1 MAVARSRIATESFQT
16 LCETAPVPLCPLVGP
31 YDGGQGDRG
40 IEAVCYARSIDFANT
55 IIFQA
60 ANSFVHILS
69 LIMTI
74 VMVLH
79 VRSKFTAVGRL
90 RSRP

>member
-1 MAVARSRIATESFQT
+1 MGFGSFQT
-16 LCETAPVPLCPLVGP
+16 LCETAPLPLCPLVGP
-31 YDGGQGDRG
+31 YDGHQDGGRG
-40 IEAVCYARSIDFANT
+40 VEAVCYARSIDFANT

-69 LIMTI
+69 LVMTVI
-74 VMVLH
+74 MVLH

-90 RSRP
+90 R

>member
-1 MAVARSRIATESFQT
+1 MGFGSFQT

-90 RSRP
+90 RYRS